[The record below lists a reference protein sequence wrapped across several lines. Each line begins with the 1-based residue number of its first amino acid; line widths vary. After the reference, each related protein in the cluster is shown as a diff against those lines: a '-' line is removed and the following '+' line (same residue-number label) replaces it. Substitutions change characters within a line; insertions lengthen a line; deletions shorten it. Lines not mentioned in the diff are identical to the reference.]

1 MKLINNKADSTH
13 SYYERNIT
21 NRVSTQLRF
30 EKTFTNK
37 SVFTFKNSI
46 GYFDRSIK
54 KTDYI
59 FAGKQISS
67 FSELSYLVTKNKSEW
82 VFGGNVWTDNFQQTN
97 TTLYPLDNNLIIGGA
112 FFQNKFKANE
122 KLIIETG
129 IRADGT
135 NQNSFFVLPRIS
147 AMYKMTNKITT
158 RIGGGLGYKSPT
170 IFSEN
175 AEEKGFKNI
184 QPLNFQKIKSEQE
197 ANQIYLQSIVEHM
210 SIGIL
215 IFDEG
220 GEVKLINKATK
231 ELLRMPHL
239 RHIKALERI
248 SLDLLTSLYTLE
260 TGESKLV
267 SVTHEEGTLL
277 LTLRATLLQLQGQQ
291 LKIISVQNIRSE
303 MEEQELE
310 AWQKLIRVLS
320 HEIMNSITPVVSLAS
335 SINDLVA
342 QDLITQTAGGQVTI
356 DEDVMTDVQTGL
368 LTIEKRSEGLLH
380 FVHDYRKLARIPKP
394 NLKPVKLQSLF
405 QQLDAL
411 LRTDM
416 VHRDVTFALYLPK
429 EEMEVL
435 ADAELISQVL
445 INLIKNAMEACAECE
460 KPLVEVVAYFDPME
474 NNMVKPAK

>member
-1 MKLINNKADSTH
+1 MVYNNFRARLLLKVLRLVATISLLVFVLVYQHWYVSAVCLLLLITAQIYFLIDFV
-13 SYYERNIT
+13 EQT
-21 NRVSTQLRF
+21 NRELTRFFSAIRYSDFTQRF
-30 EKTFTNK
+30 APEGKNASFK
-37 SVFTFKNSI
+37 S
-46 GYFDRSIK
+46 
-54 KTDYI
+54 
-59 FAGKQISS
+59 
-67 FSELSYLVTKNKSEW
+67 
-82 VFGGNVWTDNFQQTN
+82 
-97 TTLYPLDNNLIIGGA
+97 LYHEFN
-112 FFQNKFKANE
+112 QV
-122 KLIIETG
+122 IE
-129 IRADGT
+129 
-135 NQNSFFVLPRIS
+135 S
-147 AMYKMTNKITT
+147 
-158 RIGGGLGYKSPT
+158 
-170 IFSEN
+170 
-175 AEEKGFKNI
+175 
-184 QPLNFQKIKSEQE
+184 FQKIKSEQE